1 MKLVW
6 MNLRKTY
13 TDNIKTKDVSLYDPL
28 NKLELLNK
36 DQKHTKGILLVIF
49 ILGYTFYKMWG
60 GS

>member
-1 MKLVW
+1 

-13 TDNIKTKDVSLYDPL
+13 TDNIKTNNVSLYNPL
-28 NKLELLNK
+28 NKLELFNN

-49 ILGYTFYKMWG
+49 ILGYTFYKIWG